1 MVMKV
6 SARMRKQAVKMKKSD
21 LSGWKSVFSFTLMQN
36 LKSKAAMMS
45 LIVICILIIFIGPIS
60 SIFAAS
66 GVSES
71 IKKLTECNIEHIYF
85 VNETE
90 TDFEWQR
97 FKKENNYLSK
107 VNIISTDN
115 PVDEVKKR
123 LEENA
128 ENDLVIELSEKE
140 GSYVF
145 TVISSEKSAVSS
157 TTLMSM
163 ESNMEDFFF
172 DSRMKKLGLSEDDIK
187 IINVDTSSSV
197 IDSEKITE
205 DEDDDS
211 FNPAVMTIV
220 VIYAMIVMMLVLI
233 SSQSIAT
240 SIVIEKSSKVMETLL
255 VSVKPLALIVGKI
268 FGTIVYLA
276 IRFLCIIVSVGLS
289 IVISSVTAGRKM
301 METMDSMTDTFS
313 NISSMSSDPQEI
325 VSNVSSNAADI
336 NIGRI
341 LIGIGIIVVTILL
354 GFLFYSVLAGING
367 ASCSSIDDLQ
377 GASTFMSMS
386 FVFSIYLVVFA
397 IMTNNTVLLNFSYYF
412 PLSGLYIVPVQ
423 FMFGKVGF
431 LTVLIMQAELV
442 ILTVL
447 LFRFAAKIYH
457 TLIYHNGERIKLKHM
472 IEISKTAKGK

>member
-1 MVMKV
+1 
-6 SARMRKQAVKMKKSD
+6 MKKSD

-36 LKSKAAMMS
+36 LKSKAAMIS
-45 LIVICILIIFIGPIS
+45 LILVCAMIIFIGPVMS
-60 SIFAAS
+60 LLTAS
-66 GVSES
+66 GVGEG

-85 VNETE
+85 VNKTE
-90 TDFEWQR
+90 SDFDWQE
-97 FKKENNYLSK
+97 FKKENEYLSK
-107 VNIISTDN
+107 VNMI
-115 PVDEVKKR
+115 PVDKPVEEVKER
-123 LEENA
+123 LKEDA
-128 ENDLVIELSEKE
+128 DNDLVIELSEKK

-157 TTLMSM
+157 TTLMGL
-163 ESNMEDFFF
+163 EENMKDFFF

-187 IINVDTSSSV
+187 MINVDASSSV
-197 IDSEKITE
+197 IDSEEIT
-205 DEDDDS
+205 DTEDDDGL
-211 FNPAVMTIV
+211 NPAVVSIV
-220 VIYAMIVMMLVLI
+220 MIYAVIVMMLVLI

-276 IRFLCIIVSVGLS
+276 FRFLCIIVSVCLS
-289 IVISSVTAGRKM
+289 MVVSSVTAGRKM
-301 METMDSMTDTFS
+301 AETMNSMTDIMTNLS
-313 NISSMSSDPQEI
+313 AMSDDPSEI
-325 VSNVSSNAADI
+325 AANVSSNAADI

-341 LIGIGIIVVTILL
+341 LFGIVIIAVTILL

-386 FVFSIYLVVFA
+386 FVFSVYLIIFA
-397 IMTNNTVLLNFSYYF
+397 VLTDNNILLNFSYYF

-423 FMFGKVGF
+423 YMFGKVGF
-431 LTVLIMQAELV
+431 LTVLIMQAELI

-472 IEISKTAKGK
+472 IEISKSAKGK